1 MIVVA
6 LLSCYV
12 FALVWRV
19 IINSSY
25 LQFTSDSMEWEMKS
39 ALEFFGNAMHSTYLL
54 LCWTGI
60 YFGIKYYE
68 SLQQQREAT
77 LRAATLAQEAQ
88 LKMLRY
94 QLNPHFLF
102 NTLNAIST
110 LILDNEN
117 RTANQTVMRLSEFL
131 RYTLDQDPMKKVTLR
146 QEIEAMNLYLTTEK
160 LRFGERLRLE
170 FAIEERA
177 LEALVPS
184 LLLQPLIENAVKY
197 AVSPSEQ
204 GGTIRVEGRARGA
217 MLELAVADDGPG
229 SSTRGRGSR
238 RGPRRRACAIPASGW
253 RCCTRIAID
262 SRPWTTSPDCASSSG
277 CRWKWRRPRRMNTP
291 RKLRT
296 LLVDDEALS
305 RRGLELRLR
314 VANDIEIIGECSNG
328 REALEAIREHRPDLV
343 FLDIQMPGLSGF
355 DVLAELQP
363 HELPMIVFVTA
374 YDRFAVQA
382 FEARAIDYVLKPV
395 DDARLAATLTHVR
408 ELTEQR
414 TAVAERNQLVNL
426 LAELRG
432 SGEIG
437 PSEPAGGADRPPNWL
452 PIRNGRETVRVPV
465 QAIEWVDAAGDYL
478 CIHADGHTHILRA
491 TMREMENLLDP
502 RLFQR
507 VHRST
512 IVNLTRV
519 KSLRAH
525 MNGEYFLR
533 LEGGQELKLSRTYRD
548 KVEYFLKRPRA
559 H

>member
-1 MIVVA
+1 M
-6 LLSCYV
+6 
-12 FALVWRV
+12 
-19 IINSSY
+19 NS
-25 LQFTSDSMEWEMKS
+25 L
-39 ALEFFGNAMHSTYLL
+39 
-54 LCWTGI
+54 
-60 YFGIKYYE
+60 
-68 SLQQQREAT
+68 
-77 LRAATLAQEAQ
+77 
-88 LKMLRY
+88 
-94 QLNPHFLF
+94 
-102 NTLNAIST
+102 
-110 LILDNEN
+110 
-117 RTANQTVMRLSEFL
+117 
-131 RYTLDQDPMKKVTLR
+131 
-146 QEIEAMNLYLTTEK
+146 
-160 LRFGERLRLE
+160 
-170 FAIEERA
+170 
-177 LEALVPS
+177 
-184 LLLQPLIENAVKY
+184 
-197 AVSPSEQ
+197 
-204 GGTIRVEGRARGA
+204 
-217 MLELAVADDGPG
+217 
-229 SSTRGRGSR
+229 
-238 RGPRRRACAIPASGW
+238 
-253 RCCTRIAID
+253 
-262 SRPWTTSPDCASSSG
+262 
-277 CRWKWRRPRRMNTP
+277 

-314 VANDIEIIGECSNG
+314 VANDIDIIGQCTNG
-328 REALEAIREHRPDLV
+328 REALAAIREHKPDLV

-355 DVLAELQP
+355 DVLAQLQP

-408 ELTEQR
+408 ELMEQR
-414 TAVAERNQLVNL
+414 TAVEERNQLVNL

-437 PSEPAGGADRPPNWL
+437 SLGSSGSSAPPQAPNWL

-465 QAIEWVDAAGDYL
+465 EAIEWVDAAGDYL
-478 CIHADGHTHILRA
+478 CIHASGHTHILRA

>member
-1 MIVVA
+1 M
-6 LLSCYV
+6 
-12 FALVWRV
+12 
-19 IINSSY
+19 
-25 LQFTSDSMEWEMKS
+25 
-39 ALEFFGNAMHSTYLL
+39 
-54 LCWTGI
+54 
-60 YFGIKYYE
+60 
-68 SLQQQREAT
+68 
-77 LRAATLAQEAQ
+77 TLA
-88 LKMLRY
+88 
-94 QLNPHFLF
+94 
-102 NTLNAIST
+102 
-110 LILDNEN
+110 
-117 RTANQTVMRLSEFL
+117 TA
-131 RYTLDQDPMKKVTLR
+131 
-146 QEIEAMNLYLTTEK
+146 
-160 LRFGERLRLE
+160 
-170 FAIEERA
+170 
-177 LEALVPS
+177 
-184 LLLQPLIENAVKY
+184 
-197 AVSPSEQ
+197 
-204 GGTIRVEGRARGA
+204 
-217 MLELAVADDGPG
+217 
-229 SSTRGRGSR
+229 
-238 RGPRRRACAIPASGW
+238 
-253 RCCTRIAID
+253 
-262 SRPWTTSPDCASSSG
+262 
-277 CRWKWRRPRRMNTP
+277 P

-305 RRGLELRLR
+305 RRGLELRLK
-314 VANDIEIIGECSNG
+314 VAGDIEIVGHCSNG
-328 REALEAIREHRPDLV
+328 REALTAIREQRPDLV

-395 DDARLAATLTHVR
+395 DDARLAATLAHVR
-408 ELTEQR
+408 ELVEQR
-414 TAVAERNQLVNL
+414 TAVNERNQLVHL

-432 SGEIG
+432 SGEIEANETAVV
-437 PSEPAGGADRPPNWL
+437 SNVPNWL

-465 QAIEWVDAAGDYL
+465 EAIEWVDAAGDYL
-478 CIHADGHTHILRA
+478 CIHASGHTHILRA

>member
-1 MIVVA
+1 M
-6 LLSCYV
+6 
-12 FALVWRV
+12 
-19 IINSSY
+19 
-25 LQFTSDSMEWEMKS
+25 
-39 ALEFFGNAMHSTYLL
+39 
-54 LCWTGI
+54 
-60 YFGIKYYE
+60 
-68 SLQQQREAT
+68 
-77 LRAATLAQEAQ
+77 
-88 LKMLRY
+88 
-94 QLNPHFLF
+94 P
-102 NTLNAIST
+102 
-110 LILDNEN
+110 
-117 RTANQTVMRLSEFL
+117 
-131 RYTLDQDPMKKVTLR
+131 
-146 QEIEAMNLYLTTEK
+146 
-160 LRFGERLRLE
+160 
-170 FAIEERA
+170 
-177 LEALVPS
+177 
-184 LLLQPLIENAVKY
+184 
-197 AVSPSEQ
+197 
-204 GGTIRVEGRARGA
+204 GA
-217 MLELAVADDGPG
+217 
-229 SSTRGRGSR
+229 
-238 RGPRRRACAIPASGW
+238 
-253 RCCTRIAID
+253 
-262 SRPWTTSPDCASSSG
+262 
-277 CRWKWRRPRRMNTP
+277 

-305 RRGLELRLR
+305 RRGLELRLSM
-314 VANDIEIIGECSNG
+314 AADIDIVGQCSNG
-328 REALEAIREHRPDLV
+328 REALAAIRELKPDLV

-408 ELTEQR
+408 ELAEQR
-414 TAVAERNQLVNL
+414 TAVAERDQLVNL

-432 SGEIG
+432 SGELG
-437 PSEPAGGADRPPNWL
+437 SGDMGAAGGLVQSTQAPAWL

-465 QAIEWVDAAGDYL
+465 EAIEWVDAAGDYL
-478 CIHADGHTHILRA
+478 CIHANGHTHILRA

>member
-1 MIVVA
+1 M
-6 LLSCYV
+6 
-12 FALVWRV
+12 
-19 IINSSY
+19 
-25 LQFTSDSMEWEMKS
+25 T
-39 ALEFFGNAMHSTYLL
+39 
-54 LCWTGI
+54 
-60 YFGIKYYE
+60 
-68 SLQQQREAT
+68 
-77 LRAATLAQEAQ
+77 
-88 LKMLRY
+88 
-94 QLNPHFLF
+94 P
-102 NTLNAIST
+102 NT
-110 LILDNEN
+110 
-117 RTANQTVMRLSEFL
+117 V
-131 RYTLDQDPMKKVTLR
+131 
-146 QEIEAMNLYLTTEK
+146 
-160 LRFGERLRLE
+160 
-170 FAIEERA
+170 
-177 LEALVPS
+177 
-184 LLLQPLIENAVKY
+184 
-197 AVSPSEQ
+197 
-204 GGTIRVEGRARGA
+204 
-217 MLELAVADDGPG
+217 
-229 SSTRGRGSR
+229 
-238 RGPRRRACAIPASGW
+238 
-253 RCCTRIAID
+253 
-262 SRPWTTSPDCASSSG
+262 
-277 CRWKWRRPRRMNTP
+277 

-305 RRGLELRLR
+305 RRGLELRLSM
-314 VANDIEIIGECSNG
+314 ANDIEIIGQCTNG
-328 REALEAIREHRPDLV
+328 REALAAIREHQPDLV

-395 DDARLAATLTHVR
+395 DDVRLAATLTHVR
-408 ELTEQR
+408 ELNDQR
-414 TAVAERNQLVNL
+414 TAVAERDQLVNL

-432 SGEIG
+432 SGEIEPG
-437 PSEPAGGADRPPNWL
+437 ESSNGAQTPSWL

-465 QAIEWVDAAGDYL
+465 EAIEWVDAAGDYL
-478 CIHADGHTHILRA
+478 CIHAGGHTHILRA

>member
-1 MIVVA
+1 M
-6 LLSCYV
+6 
-12 FALVWRV
+12 
-19 IINSSY
+19 
-25 LQFTSDSMEWEMKS
+25 
-39 ALEFFGNAMHSTYLL
+39 NA
-54 LCWTGI
+54 
-60 YFGIKYYE
+60 
-68 SLQQQREAT
+68 
-77 LRAATLAQEAQ
+77 
-88 LKMLRY
+88 
-94 QLNPHFLF
+94 
-102 NTLNAIST
+102 
-110 LILDNEN
+110 
-117 RTANQTVMRLSEFL
+117 
-131 RYTLDQDPMKKVTLR
+131 
-146 QEIEAMNLYLTTEK
+146 
-160 LRFGERLRLE
+160 
-170 FAIEERA
+170 
-177 LEALVPS
+177 
-184 LLLQPLIENAVKY
+184 
-197 AVSPSEQ
+197 
-204 GGTIRVEGRARGA
+204 
-217 MLELAVADDGPG
+217 
-229 SSTRGRGSR
+229 
-238 RGPRRRACAIPASGW
+238 
-253 RCCTRIAID
+253 
-262 SRPWTTSPDCASSSG
+262 
-277 CRWKWRRPRRMNTP
+277 P

-314 VANDIEIIGECSNG
+314 MAADIEIIGQCSNG
-328 REALEAIREHRPDLV
+328 REALEAIRDQKPDLV

-395 DDARLAATLTHVR
+395 DDVRLAATLTHVR

-414 TAVAERNQLVNL
+414 AAVAERNQLVHL

-432 SGEIG
+432 SGEIEPG
-437 PSEPAGGADRPPNWL
+437 EPAMPQTPNWL

-465 QAIEWVDAAGDYL
+465 QSIEWVDAAGDYL

>member
-1 MIVVA
+1 
-6 LLSCYV
+6 
-12 FALVWRV
+12 
-19 IINSSY
+19 
-25 LQFTSDSMEWEMKS
+25 
-39 ALEFFGNAMHSTYLL
+39 MH
-54 LCWTGI
+54 
-60 YFGIKYYE
+60 
-68 SLQQQREAT
+68 A
-77 LRAATLAQEAQ
+77 
-88 LKMLRY
+88 
-94 QLNPHFLF
+94 
-102 NTLNAIST
+102 
-110 LILDNEN
+110 
-117 RTANQTVMRLSEFL
+117 
-131 RYTLDQDPMKKVTLR
+131 
-146 QEIEAMNLYLTTEK
+146 
-160 LRFGERLRLE
+160 
-170 FAIEERA
+170 
-177 LEALVPS
+177 
-184 LLLQPLIENAVKY
+184 
-197 AVSPSEQ
+197 
-204 GGTIRVEGRARGA
+204 
-217 MLELAVADDGPG
+217 
-229 SSTRGRGSR
+229 
-238 RGPRRRACAIPASGW
+238 
-253 RCCTRIAID
+253 
-262 SRPWTTSPDCASSSG
+262 
-277 CRWKWRRPRRMNTP
+277 P

-314 VANDIEIIGECSNG
+314 MACDIEIVGQCING
-328 REALEAIREHRPDLV
+328 REALAAIREQKPDLV

-363 HELPMIVFVTA
+363 HELPMVVFVTA

-395 DDARLAATLTHVR
+395 DDSRLAATLTHIR
-408 ELTEQR
+408 ELVDQR
-414 TAVAERNQLVNL
+414 AAVAERDQLVNL

-432 SGEIG
+432 SGQIELADNAAG
-437 PSEPAGGADRPPNWL
+437 TSPGAQTPSWL

-465 QAIEWVDAAGDYL
+465 QSIEWVDAAGDYL
-478 CIHADGHTHILRA
+478 CIHASGNTHILRA

>member
-1 MIVVA
+1 M
-6 LLSCYV
+6 
-12 FALVWRV
+12 
-19 IINSSY
+19 
-25 LQFTSDSMEWEMKS
+25 
-39 ALEFFGNAMHSTYLL
+39 
-54 LCWTGI
+54 
-60 YFGIKYYE
+60 
-68 SLQQQREAT
+68 
-77 LRAATLAQEAQ
+77 
-88 LKMLRY
+88 
-94 QLNPHFLF
+94 
-102 NTLNAIST
+102 NTN
-110 LILDNEN
+110 
-117 RTANQTVMRLSEFL
+117 
-131 RYTLDQDPMKKVTLR
+131 
-146 QEIEAMNLYLTTEK
+146 
-160 LRFGERLRLE
+160 
-170 FAIEERA
+170 
-177 LEALVPS
+177 
-184 LLLQPLIENAVKY
+184 
-197 AVSPSEQ
+197 
-204 GGTIRVEGRARGA
+204 
-217 MLELAVADDGPG
+217 
-229 SSTRGRGSR
+229 GSR
-238 RGPRRRACAIPASGW
+238 R
-253 RCCTRIAID
+253 
-262 SRPWTTSPDCASSSG
+262 
-277 CRWKWRRPRRMNTP
+277 
-291 RKLRT
+291 LRT

-314 VANDIEIIGECSNG
+314 MAGDIEIVGQCANG
-328 REALEAIREHRPDLV
+328 REALGAIRDLRPDLV

-408 ELTEQR
+408 ELVEQR

-432 SGEIG
+432 SGEIEASSNPAAQMQA
-437 PSEPAGGADRPPNWL
+437 PSWL

-465 QAIEWVDAAGDYL
+465 DAIEWVDAAGDYL
-478 CIHADGHTHILRA
+478 CIHASGNTHILRA
-491 TMREMENLLDP
+491 TMREMESLLDP

>member
-1 MIVVA
+1 
-6 LLSCYV
+6 
-12 FALVWRV
+12 
-19 IINSSY
+19 
-25 LQFTSDSMEWEMKS
+25 
-39 ALEFFGNAMHSTYLL
+39 
-54 LCWTGI
+54 
-60 YFGIKYYE
+60 
-68 SLQQQREAT
+68 
-77 LRAATLAQEAQ
+77 
-88 LKMLRY
+88 
-94 QLNPHFLF
+94 
-102 NTLNAIST
+102 
-110 LILDNEN
+110 
-117 RTANQTVMRLSEFL
+117 
-131 RYTLDQDPMKKVTLR
+131 
-146 QEIEAMNLYLTTEK
+146 
-160 LRFGERLRLE
+160 
-170 FAIEERA
+170 
-177 LEALVPS
+177 
-184 LLLQPLIENAVKY
+184 
-197 AVSPSEQ
+197 
-204 GGTIRVEGRARGA
+204 
-217 MLELAVADDGPG
+217 
-229 SSTRGRGSR
+229 
-238 RGPRRRACAIPASGW
+238 
-253 RCCTRIAID
+253 
-262 SRPWTTSPDCASSSG
+262 
-277 CRWKWRRPRRMNTP
+277 MNTQ

-314 VANDIEIIGECSNG
+314 VANDIDIVGHCSNG

-395 DDARLAATLTHVR
+395 DDARLAATLAHVR

-414 TAVAERNQLVNL
+414 TAAAERDQLVDL
-426 LAELRG
+426 LTELRG

-437 PSEPAGGADRPPNWL
+437 SAASEPPGVHREQSPNWL

-465 QAIEWVDAAGDYL
+465 HAIEWVDAAGDYL

>member
-1 MIVVA
+1 M
-6 LLSCYV
+6 
-12 FALVWRV
+12 
-19 IINSSY
+19 NS
-25 LQFTSDSMEWEMKS
+25 
-39 ALEFFGNAMHSTYLL
+39 
-54 LCWTGI
+54 I
-60 YFGIKYYE
+60 
-68 SLQQQREAT
+68 
-77 LRAATLAQEAQ
+77 
-88 LKMLRY
+88 
-94 QLNPHFLF
+94 
-102 NTLNAIST
+102 
-110 LILDNEN
+110 
-117 RTANQTVMRLSEFL
+117 
-131 RYTLDQDPMKKVTLR
+131 
-146 QEIEAMNLYLTTEK
+146 
-160 LRFGERLRLE
+160 
-170 FAIEERA
+170 
-177 LEALVPS
+177 
-184 LLLQPLIENAVKY
+184 
-197 AVSPSEQ
+197 
-204 GGTIRVEGRARGA
+204 
-217 MLELAVADDGPG
+217 
-229 SSTRGRGSR
+229 
-238 RGPRRRACAIPASGW
+238 
-253 RCCTRIAID
+253 
-262 SRPWTTSPDCASSSG
+262 
-277 CRWKWRRPRRMNTP
+277 

-305 RRGLELRLR
+305 RRGLELRLS
-314 VANDIEIIGECSNG
+314 VANDIDIIGQCTNG
-328 REALEAIREHRPDLV
+328 REALAAIREQKPDLV

-408 ELTEQR
+408 ELMEQR

-432 SGEIG
+432 SGEIETAT
-437 PSEPAGGADRPPNWL
+437 PQQPQSPNWL

-478 CIHADGHTHILRA
+478 CIHASGNTHILRA

>member
-1 MIVVA
+1 MI
-6 LLSCYV
+6 
-12 FALVWRV
+12 
-19 IINSSY
+19 
-25 LQFTSDSMEWEMKS
+25 D
-39 ALEFFGNAMHSTYLL
+39 
-54 LCWTGI
+54 
-60 YFGIKYYE
+60 
-68 SLQQQREAT
+68 
-77 LRAATLAQEAQ
+77 
-88 LKMLRY
+88 
-94 QLNPHFLF
+94 
-102 NTLNAIST
+102 
-110 LILDNEN
+110 
-117 RTANQTVMRLSEFL
+117 
-131 RYTLDQDPMKKVTLR
+131 
-146 QEIEAMNLYLTTEK
+146 MN
-160 LRFGERLRLE
+160 
-170 FAIEERA
+170 
-177 LEALVPS
+177 
-184 LLLQPLIENAVKY
+184 
-197 AVSPSEQ
+197 VS
-204 GGTIRVEGRARGA
+204 
-217 MLELAVADDGPG
+217 
-229 SSTRGRGSR
+229 
-238 RGPRRRACAIPASGW
+238 
-253 RCCTRIAID
+253 
-262 SRPWTTSPDCASSSG
+262 
-277 CRWKWRRPRRMNTP
+277 

-314 VANDIEIIGECSNG
+314 VANDIVIVGECTNG
-328 REALEAIREHRPDLV
+328 REALASIREHRPDLV

-408 ELTEQR
+408 ELVEQR
-414 TAVAERNQLVNL
+414 TAINERNQLVHL

-432 SGEIG
+432 SGEIE
-437 PSEPAGGADRPPNWL
+437 SVDQMSTANVPNWL

-465 QAIEWVDAAGDYL
+465 EAIEWVDAAGDYL
-478 CIHADGHTHILRA
+478 CIHASGHTHILRA

-512 IVNLTRV
+512 IVNLSRV

>member
-1 MIVVA
+1 
-6 LLSCYV
+6 
-12 FALVWRV
+12 
-19 IINSSY
+19 
-25 LQFTSDSMEWEMKS
+25 
-39 ALEFFGNAMHSTYLL
+39 
-54 LCWTGI
+54 
-60 YFGIKYYE
+60 
-68 SLQQQREAT
+68 
-77 LRAATLAQEAQ
+77 
-88 LKMLRY
+88 
-94 QLNPHFLF
+94 
-102 NTLNAIST
+102 
-110 LILDNEN
+110 
-117 RTANQTVMRLSEFL
+117 
-131 RYTLDQDPMKKVTLR
+131 
-146 QEIEAMNLYLTTEK
+146 MN
-160 LRFGERLRLE
+160 
-170 FAIEERA
+170 
-177 LEALVPS
+177 
-184 LLLQPLIENAVKY
+184 
-197 AVSPSEQ
+197 
-204 GGTIRVEGRARGA
+204 GT
-217 MLELAVADDGPG
+217 
-229 SSTRGRGSR
+229 
-238 RGPRRRACAIPASGW
+238 
-253 RCCTRIAID
+253 
-262 SRPWTTSPDCASSSG
+262 
-277 CRWKWRRPRRMNTP
+277 

-314 VANDIEIIGECSNG
+314 VASDIEIVGQCSNG
-328 REALEAIREHRPDLV
+328 REALAAIREQKPDLV

-395 DDARLAATLTHVR
+395 DDTRLAATLNHVR

-414 TAVAERNQLVNL
+414 AAVAERNQLVHL

-432 SGEIG
+432 SGEI
-437 PSEPAGGADRPPNWL
+437 EPGETTDHRESHPQTPGWL

-525 MNGEYFLR
+525 MNGEYFLK
-533 LEGGQELKLSRTYRD
+533 LDGGQELKLSRTYRD
-548 KVEYFLKRPRA
+548 KVEYFLKRPRS

>member
-1 MIVVA
+1 M
-6 LLSCYV
+6 
-12 FALVWRV
+12 
-19 IINSSY
+19 
-25 LQFTSDSMEWEMKS
+25 
-39 ALEFFGNAMHSTYLL
+39 NA
-54 LCWTGI
+54 
-60 YFGIKYYE
+60 
-68 SLQQQREAT
+68 
-77 LRAATLAQEAQ
+77 
-88 LKMLRY
+88 
-94 QLNPHFLF
+94 
-102 NTLNAIST
+102 
-110 LILDNEN
+110 
-117 RTANQTVMRLSEFL
+117 
-131 RYTLDQDPMKKVTLR
+131 
-146 QEIEAMNLYLTTEK
+146 
-160 LRFGERLRLE
+160 
-170 FAIEERA
+170 
-177 LEALVPS
+177 
-184 LLLQPLIENAVKY
+184 
-197 AVSPSEQ
+197 
-204 GGTIRVEGRARGA
+204 
-217 MLELAVADDGPG
+217 
-229 SSTRGRGSR
+229 
-238 RGPRRRACAIPASGW
+238 
-253 RCCTRIAID
+253 
-262 SRPWTTSPDCASSSG
+262 
-277 CRWKWRRPRRMNTP
+277 P
-291 RKLRT
+291 RKVRT

-314 VANDIEIIGECSNG
+314 VASDIDIIGQCSNG
-328 REALEAIREHRPDLV
+328 REALAAIREQKPDLV

-408 ELTEQR
+408 ELLEQR

-426 LAELRG
+426 LADLRG
-432 SGEIG
+432 SGEIESDL
-437 PSEPAGGADRPPNWL
+437 PTAVQAHAPNWL

-465 QAIEWVDAAGDYL
+465 ETIEWVDAAGDYL
-478 CIHADGHTHILRA
+478 CIHASGHTHILRA

>member
-1 MIVVA
+1 
-6 LLSCYV
+6 
-12 FALVWRV
+12 
-19 IINSSY
+19 
-25 LQFTSDSMEWEMKS
+25 
-39 ALEFFGNAMHSTYLL
+39 
-54 LCWTGI
+54 
-60 YFGIKYYE
+60 
-68 SLQQQREAT
+68 
-77 LRAATLAQEAQ
+77 
-88 LKMLRY
+88 
-94 QLNPHFLF
+94 
-102 NTLNAIST
+102 
-110 LILDNEN
+110 
-117 RTANQTVMRLSEFL
+117 
-131 RYTLDQDPMKKVTLR
+131 
-146 QEIEAMNLYLTTEK
+146 
-160 LRFGERLRLE
+160 
-170 FAIEERA
+170 
-177 LEALVPS
+177 
-184 LLLQPLIENAVKY
+184 
-197 AVSPSEQ
+197 
-204 GGTIRVEGRARGA
+204 
-217 MLELAVADDGPG
+217 
-229 SSTRGRGSR
+229 
-238 RGPRRRACAIPASGW
+238 
-253 RCCTRIAID
+253 
-262 SRPWTTSPDCASSSG
+262 
-277 CRWKWRRPRRMNTP
+277 MNTT

-314 VANDIEIIGECSNG
+314 VANDIDIVGQCSNG
-328 REALEAIREHRPDLV
+328 REALDAIREQRPDLV

-395 DDARLAATLTHVR
+395 DDVRLAATLAHVR

-414 TAVAERNQLVNL
+414 TAAAERDQLVSL

-432 SGEIG
+432 SSEIG
-437 PSEPAGGADRPPNWL
+437 AGESMASNVADQSPNWL

-465 QAIEWVDAAGDYL
+465 QTIEWVDAAGDYL
-478 CIHADGHTHILRA
+478 CIHADGNTHILRA

>member
-1 MIVVA
+1 M
-6 LLSCYV
+6 
-12 FALVWRV
+12 
-19 IINSSY
+19 
-25 LQFTSDSMEWEMKS
+25 
-39 ALEFFGNAMHSTYLL
+39 
-54 LCWTGI
+54 
-60 YFGIKYYE
+60 
-68 SLQQQREAT
+68 
-77 LRAATLAQEAQ
+77 
-88 LKMLRY
+88 
-94 QLNPHFLF
+94 
-102 NTLNAIST
+102 
-110 LILDNEN
+110 NEY
-117 RTANQTVMRLSEFL
+117 S
-131 RYTLDQDPMKKVTLR
+131 
-146 QEIEAMNLYLTTEK
+146 EAMNL
-160 LRFGERLRLE
+160 
-170 FAIEERA
+170 
-177 LEALVPS
+177 
-184 LLLQPLIENAVKY
+184 N
-197 AVSPSEQ
+197 
-204 GGTIRVEGRARGA
+204 
-217 MLELAVADDGPG
+217 
-229 SSTRGRGSR
+229 
-238 RGPRRRACAIPASGW
+238 
-253 RCCTRIAID
+253 
-262 SRPWTTSPDCASSSG
+262 
-277 CRWKWRRPRRMNTP
+277 

-314 VANDIEIIGECSNG
+314 MAADIEIIGQCSNG
-328 REALEAIREHRPDLV
+328 REALIAIRDQKPDLV

-374 YDRFAVQA
+374 YDRFAIQA

-395 DDARLAATLTHVR
+395 DDSRLAATLTHIR
-408 ELTEQR
+408 ELWEQR
-414 TAVAERNQLVNL
+414 AAVAERNHLVHL

-432 SGEIG
+432 SGEIEAG
-437 PSEPAGGADRPPNWL
+437 NSLAADVKMPLSPSWL

-478 CIHADGHTHILRA
+478 CIHAEGNTHILRA
-491 TMREMENLLDP
+491 TMREMEHLLDP

>member
-1 MIVVA
+1 MNQ
-6 LLSCYV
+6 S
-12 FALVWRV
+12 R
-19 IINSSY
+19 
-25 LQFTSDSMEWEMKS
+25 
-39 ALEFFGNAMHSTYLL
+39 
-54 LCWTGI
+54 
-60 YFGIKYYE
+60 
-68 SLQQQREAT
+68 
-77 LRAATLAQEAQ
+77 
-88 LKMLRY
+88 KM
-94 QLNPHFLF
+94 
-102 NTLNAIST
+102 
-110 LILDNEN
+110 
-117 RTANQTVMRLSEFL
+117 
-131 RYTLDQDPMKKVTLR
+131 
-146 QEIEAMNLYLTTEK
+146 
-160 LRFGERLRLE
+160 
-170 FAIEERA
+170 
-177 LEALVPS
+177 
-184 LLLQPLIENAVKY
+184 
-197 AVSPSEQ
+197 
-204 GGTIRVEGRARGA
+204 
-217 MLELAVADDGPG
+217 
-229 SSTRGRGSR
+229 
-238 RGPRRRACAIPASGW
+238 
-253 RCCTRIAID
+253 
-262 SRPWTTSPDCASSSG
+262 
-277 CRWKWRRPRRMNTP
+277 
-291 RKLRT
+291 RT
-296 LLVDDEALS
+296 LLVDDESLS

-314 VANDIEIIGECSNG
+314 VANDIDIIGQCTNG
-328 REALEAIREHRPDLV
+328 REALAAIRDLKPDLV

-395 DDARLAATLTHVR
+395 DDARLAATLAHVR
-408 ELTEQR
+408 ELVEQR

-432 SGEIG
+432 SGEIEG
-437 PSEPAGGADRPPNWL
+437 LGLGASASVPTQTPDWL

-465 QAIEWVDAAGDYL
+465 ETIEWVDAAGDYL
-478 CIHADGHTHILRA
+478 CIHASGHTHILRA

>member
-1 MIVVA
+1 M
-6 LLSCYV
+6 
-12 FALVWRV
+12 
-19 IINSSY
+19 
-25 LQFTSDSMEWEMKS
+25 
-39 ALEFFGNAMHSTYLL
+39 NA
-54 LCWTGI
+54 
-60 YFGIKYYE
+60 
-68 SLQQQREAT
+68 
-77 LRAATLAQEAQ
+77 
-88 LKMLRY
+88 
-94 QLNPHFLF
+94 
-102 NTLNAIST
+102 
-110 LILDNEN
+110 
-117 RTANQTVMRLSEFL
+117 
-131 RYTLDQDPMKKVTLR
+131 
-146 QEIEAMNLYLTTEK
+146 
-160 LRFGERLRLE
+160 
-170 FAIEERA
+170 
-177 LEALVPS
+177 
-184 LLLQPLIENAVKY
+184 
-197 AVSPSEQ
+197 
-204 GGTIRVEGRARGA
+204 
-217 MLELAVADDGPG
+217 
-229 SSTRGRGSR
+229 
-238 RGPRRRACAIPASGW
+238 
-253 RCCTRIAID
+253 
-262 SRPWTTSPDCASSSG
+262 
-277 CRWKWRRPRRMNTP
+277 P

-314 VANDIEIIGECSNG
+314 MAGDIDIIGQCTNG
-328 REALEAIREHRPDLV
+328 REALSAIREHKPDLV

-414 TAVAERNQLVNL
+414 AAVAERNQLVNL

-437 PSEPAGGADRPPNWL
+437 PGEPPPSQTPNWL

-465 QAIEWVDAAGDYL
+465 ASIEWVDAAGDYL
-478 CIHADGHTHILRA
+478 CIHASGHTHILRA
-491 TMREMENLLDP
+491 TMREMEHLLDP

>member
-1 MIVVA
+1 
-6 LLSCYV
+6 
-12 FALVWRV
+12 
-19 IINSSY
+19 
-25 LQFTSDSMEWEMKS
+25 
-39 ALEFFGNAMHSTYLL
+39 
-54 LCWTGI
+54 
-60 YFGIKYYE
+60 
-68 SLQQQREAT
+68 
-77 LRAATLAQEAQ
+77 
-88 LKMLRY
+88 
-94 QLNPHFLF
+94 
-102 NTLNAIST
+102 
-110 LILDNEN
+110 
-117 RTANQTVMRLSEFL
+117 
-131 RYTLDQDPMKKVTLR
+131 
-146 QEIEAMNLYLTTEK
+146 MNLS
-160 LRFGERLRLE
+160 
-170 FAIEERA
+170 A
-177 LEALVPS
+177 
-184 LLLQPLIENAVKY
+184 
-197 AVSPSEQ
+197 
-204 GGTIRVEGRARGA
+204 AR
-217 MLELAVADDGPG
+217 
-229 SSTRGRGSR
+229 R
-238 RGPRRRACAIPASGW
+238 
-253 RCCTRIAID
+253 
-262 SRPWTTSPDCASSSG
+262 
-277 CRWKWRRPRRMNTP
+277 
-291 RKLRT
+291 LRT

-305 RRGLELRLR
+305 RRGLELRLK
-314 VANDIEIIGECSNG
+314 VAADIEIVGHCSNG
-328 REALEAIREHRPDLV
+328 REALSAIREQRPDLV

-408 ELTEQR
+408 ELVEQR
-414 TAVAERNQLVNL
+414 TAVNERNQLVNL

-432 SGEIG
+432 SGEIEA
-437 PSEPAGGADRPPNWL
+437 SDPAGAANVPNWL

-465 QAIEWVDAAGDYL
+465 EAIEWVDAAGDYL
-478 CIHADGHTHILRA
+478 CIHASGHTHILRA

>member
-1 MIVVA
+1 
-6 LLSCYV
+6 
-12 FALVWRV
+12 
-19 IINSSY
+19 
-25 LQFTSDSMEWEMKS
+25 
-39 ALEFFGNAMHSTYLL
+39 MH
-54 LCWTGI
+54 
-60 YFGIKYYE
+60 
-68 SLQQQREAT
+68 A
-77 LRAATLAQEAQ
+77 
-88 LKMLRY
+88 
-94 QLNPHFLF
+94 
-102 NTLNAIST
+102 
-110 LILDNEN
+110 
-117 RTANQTVMRLSEFL
+117 
-131 RYTLDQDPMKKVTLR
+131 
-146 QEIEAMNLYLTTEK
+146 
-160 LRFGERLRLE
+160 
-170 FAIEERA
+170 
-177 LEALVPS
+177 
-184 LLLQPLIENAVKY
+184 
-197 AVSPSEQ
+197 
-204 GGTIRVEGRARGA
+204 
-217 MLELAVADDGPG
+217 
-229 SSTRGRGSR
+229 
-238 RGPRRRACAIPASGW
+238 
-253 RCCTRIAID
+253 
-262 SRPWTTSPDCASSSG
+262 
-277 CRWKWRRPRRMNTP
+277 P

-314 VANDIEIIGECSNG
+314 MASDVEIVGHCTNG
-328 REALEAIREHRPDLV
+328 REALSAIREHRPDLV

-395 DDARLAATLTHVR
+395 DDARLAATLTHIR
-408 ELTEQR
+408 ELTDQR
-414 TAVAERNQLVNL
+414 AAVAERNQLVHL

-432 SGEIG
+432 SGEIESADSPG
-437 PSEPAGGADRPPNWL
+437 APTTEIPAPTWL

-465 QAIEWVDAAGDYL
+465 QSIEWVDAAGDYL
-478 CIHADGHTHILRA
+478 CIHASGNTHILRA

-533 LEGGQELKLSRTYRD
+533 LDGGQELKLSRTYRD

>member
-1 MIVVA
+1 M
-6 LLSCYV
+6 
-12 FALVWRV
+12 
-19 IINSSY
+19 NS
-25 LQFTSDSMEWEMKS
+25 
-39 ALEFFGNAMHSTYLL
+39 
-54 LCWTGI
+54 
-60 YFGIKYYE
+60 
-68 SLQQQREAT
+68 
-77 LRAATLAQEAQ
+77 
-88 LKMLRY
+88 
-94 QLNPHFLF
+94 
-102 NTLNAIST
+102 
-110 LILDNEN
+110 
-117 RTANQTVMRLSEFL
+117 
-131 RYTLDQDPMKKVTLR
+131 
-146 QEIEAMNLYLTTEK
+146 
-160 LRFGERLRLE
+160 
-170 FAIEERA
+170 
-177 LEALVPS
+177 
-184 LLLQPLIENAVKY
+184 
-197 AVSPSEQ
+197 
-204 GGTIRVEGRARGA
+204 
-217 MLELAVADDGPG
+217 
-229 SSTRGRGSR
+229 
-238 RGPRRRACAIPASGW
+238 
-253 RCCTRIAID
+253 
-262 SRPWTTSPDCASSSG
+262 
-277 CRWKWRRPRRMNTP
+277 P

-314 VANDIEIIGECSNG
+314 MAADIEIIGHCTNG
-328 REALEAIREHRPDLV
+328 REALAAIREQKPDLV

-395 DDARLAATLTHVR
+395 DDARLAATLNHVR
-408 ELTEQR
+408 ELTETR
-414 TAVAERNQLVNL
+414 AAVAERNQLVHL

-432 SGEIG
+432 SGEIESDEPPVPRHSESLN
-437 PSEPAGGADRPPNWL
+437 PSWL

-465 QAIEWVDAAGDYL
+465 QSIEWVDAAGDYL

-525 MNGEYFLR
+525 MNGEYFLK

>member
-1 MIVVA
+1 M
-6 LLSCYV
+6 
-12 FALVWRV
+12 
-19 IINSSY
+19 N
-25 LQFTSDSMEWEMKS
+25 
-39 ALEFFGNAMHSTYLL
+39 
-54 LCWTGI
+54 
-60 YFGIKYYE
+60 
-68 SLQQQREAT
+68 T
-77 LRAATLAQEAQ
+77 LR
-88 LKMLRY
+88 K
-94 QLNPHFLF
+94 F
-102 NTLNAIST
+102 
-110 LILDNEN
+110 
-117 RTANQTVMRLSEFL
+117 
-131 RYTLDQDPMKKVTLR
+131 
-146 QEIEAMNLYLTTEK
+146 
-160 LRFGERLRLE
+160 
-170 FAIEERA
+170 
-177 LEALVPS
+177 
-184 LLLQPLIENAVKY
+184 
-197 AVSPSEQ
+197 
-204 GGTIRVEGRARGA
+204 
-217 MLELAVADDGPG
+217 
-229 SSTRGRGSR
+229 
-238 RGPRRRACAIPASGW
+238 
-253 RCCTRIAID
+253 
-262 SRPWTTSPDCASSSG
+262 
-277 CRWKWRRPRRMNTP
+277 
-291 RKLRT
+291 RT

-314 VANDIEIIGECSNG
+314 MAGDMEIIGHCVNG
-328 REALEAIREHRPDLV
+328 REALNAIREQKPDLV

-395 DDARLAATLTHVR
+395 DEARLAATLTHVR

-414 TAVAERNQLVNL
+414 AAVAERNQLVHL

-432 SGEIG
+432 SGEIDAG
-437 PSEPAGGADRPPNWL
+437 EPAAEPQVPNWL
-452 PIRNGRETVRVPV
+452 PIRNGRETVRVAV
-465 QAIEWVDAAGDYL
+465 QTIEWVDAAGDYL